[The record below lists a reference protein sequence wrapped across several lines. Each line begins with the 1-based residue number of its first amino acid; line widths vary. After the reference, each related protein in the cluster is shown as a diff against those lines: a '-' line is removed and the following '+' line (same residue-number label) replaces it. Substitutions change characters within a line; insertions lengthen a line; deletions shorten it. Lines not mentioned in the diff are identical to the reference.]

1 MDEQQEETSG
11 RLQPAGRGSLAG
23 DASAARAP
31 ARPRRIVRADEWDSA
46 ETNQAIAEDFDRLT

>member
-1 MDEQQEETSG
+1 MDEQQEETPG

-23 DASAARAP
+23 
-31 ARPRRIVRADEWDSA
+31 RIVRADEWDSA